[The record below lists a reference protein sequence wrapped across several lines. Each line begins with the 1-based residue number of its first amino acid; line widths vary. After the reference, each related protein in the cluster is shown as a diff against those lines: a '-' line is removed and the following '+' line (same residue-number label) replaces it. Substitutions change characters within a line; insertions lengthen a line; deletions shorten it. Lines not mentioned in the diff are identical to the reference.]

1 MSATSLP
8 LAGLSQGIENIVIFV
23 CDALRW
29 DEHPQAVRAQGVTF
43 KTVASSLFTAVS
55 FPSMVSG
62 LYPHRLGVFSFLEAI
77 PPGIP
82 ALTHIP
88 GANFSLWTESAW
100 TRFDPPETAPIYQV
114 LNTRQRVSL
123 ETLQPPFIYLEDDK
137 GGHAPYGLTF
147 AEYAKPATTF
157 FHEFGSGGLETL
169 RAMYRQGIAQSVT
182 CFQERL
188 KTLEKRGLLDRTLVI
203 FTSDHGELL
212 GEYGGLVEHGRFAT
226 PELVF
231 VPTTFIHPALPAGVT
246 VSGHVMRH
254 VDLFPTA
261 LAALQ
266 WPIPAGLD
274 GVNLL
279 DVPTWPD
286 YGLNYCRR
294 KPPGPGLRARLRFS
308 REERSVWDWGGGYVW
323 RPDPWLWRLL
333 SAVNYV
339 FIQPTCGRAFLRA
352 YHRSRPL
359 TAVLRDYGVLLAT
372 ILAARRRY
380 LEPITSAAAARRL
393 LAVFPAAASELP
405 AHWMSDAEPDAGV
418 LERLRD
424 LGYIEP

>member
-8 LAGLSQGIENIVIFV
+8 LARLSQGIENIVVFV

-29 DEHPQAVRAQGVTF
+29 DEHPQSVRAQGVTF
-43 KTVASSLFTAVS
+43 KTVASSLFTAAS

-77 PPGIP
+77 PLEIP

-88 GANFSLWTESAW
+88 GINFSLWTESAW

-114 LNTRQRVSL
+114 LNTRQRISL
-123 ETLQPPFIYLEDDK
+123 ETIQPPFVYLEDDK

-147 AEYAKPATTF
+147 AEYDKPATTF

-169 RAMYRQGIAQSVT
+169 RAMYRQGIAQSVAF
-182 CFQERL
+182 FQERL

-246 VSGHVMRH
+246 VAGHVMRH

-266 WPIPAGLD
+266 RPIPTGLD
-274 GVNLL
+274 GVSLL
-279 DVPTWPD
+279 DCQAFPD

-294 KPPGPGLRARLRFS
+294 KQPGPGLGARLRS
-308 REERSVWDWGGGYVW
+308 TREERSVWDWGGGYVW
-323 RPDPWLWRLL
+323 RPELGCLRFL
-333 SAVNYV
+333 SAVSYV
-339 FIQPTCGRAFLRA
+339 FIQRTCGRAFLRA

-359 TAVLRDYGVLLAT
+359 TSVLRDYGALLKT
-372 ILAARRRY
+372 ISAARRRY
-380 LEPITSAAAARRL
+380 LEPTTPAAAARRL
-393 LAVFPAAASELP
+393 LAAFSASSEP
-405 AHWMSDAEPDAGV
+405 PTRWMSDIEPDAEV

-424 LGYIEP
+424 LGYVEP